1 MNIRVFYKIAENL
14 SGPRISTE
22 TLRDTKSELLALKE
36 ELGKLLVSKDEPKKE
51 KLENIKR
58 RIARLERFDA
68 LENNARKDQKDITE
82 ILKWKT
88 ADTIKN
94 SDILTLRKK
103 WVDIANLTLVDNANP
118 EREIRS
124 SEIKEKD
131 TFTVNFG
138 NNTSLRDRTG
148 AGDILPPNIRKI
160 SINGVDCE
168 RKNTPRPG
176 YYNHKWKYEPIYDGY
191 KIEIVALWE
200 TTEADTAGNER
211 QWKRERLEDT
221 IENGGKSLTALEEDI
236 ELQKIATDEFQS
248 RSKYRSTNFD
258 INDINSWDKGLLDF
272 IAIAEGTWDNYNAI
286 YANGSQSKEKF
297 TEMTLT
303 QILEYQKEYKK
314 WRWSAAIG
322 RYQFMDYTL
331 KDMIKKYS
339 IDQNTIFSA
348 EFQDKLA
355 FLKLNERGLSSFKS
369 WRMPQDDFQLNLA
382 REWASI
388 AKDDSWLSYY
398 HGDSMN
404 NKASRVGTQ
413 VTQVL
418 EKLYQA

>member
-68 LENNARKDQKDITE
+68 LENNAGNEQKDITE

-200 TTEADTAGNER
+200 TTEADTAGNEK
-211 QWKRERLEDT
+211 QWKRERL
-221 IENGGKSLTALEEDI
+221 KDI
-236 ELQKIATDEFQS
+236 EDNNWEALTSISEDATLVTDYKDIQKQRQIKRE
-248 RSKYRSTNFD
+248 RYST
-258 INDINSWDKGLLDF
+258 
-272 IAIAEGTWDNYNAI
+272 YNPE
-286 YANGSQSKEKF
+286 NKEKF
-297 TEMTLT
+297 VAIFWD
-303 QILEYQKEYKK
+303 ILERETSRYWIPKNILVDNLFAKENARFDPNLKNPYSSALGFWQIINSTWRFIESSILFEDLDRYDPEDQIKATCAYLNYIKELK
-314 WRWSAAIG
+314 WCSWWDAVVYYHTWPGFGNSNVQTAMSVNPAIVAHMWN
-322 RYQFMDYTL
+322 MDNPTARDY
-331 KDMIKKYS
+331 IEWAKKYYW
-339 IDQNTIFSA
+339 IRDQA
-348 EFQDKLA
+348 
-355 FLKLNERGLSSFKS
+355 
-369 WRMPQDDFQLNLA
+369 
-382 REWASI
+382 
-388 AKDDSWLSYY
+388 
-398 HGDSMN
+398 
-404 NKASRVGTQ
+404 
-413 VTQVL
+413 
-418 EKLYQA
+418 